1 MPNKDIDTQMTVSD
15 NSGTNERTNERTEL
29 LCGRT
34 HNDRDD
40 QHQEYHHNEWN
51 QCNTDS
57 EDGNWWEPSQ
67 CSSGETIIVLEH
79 HPNDSRIRIDSSG
92 TIQTLTGRM
101 GTGGGNVPMVIEI
114 RYAERK

>member
-1 MPNKDIDTQMTVSD
+1 MKMLDMDMD
-15 NSGTNERTNERTEL
+15 NGKRLTDRPGRFISSSRTD
-29 LCGRT
+29 
-34 HNDRDD
+34 NDRDD
-40 QHQEYHHNEWN
+40 QHEEYHHHERN

-57 EDGNWWEPSQ
+57 KDGNWWESGQ

-79 HPNDSRIRIDSSG
+79 HPNDSRIKVDNSG
-92 TIQTLTGRM
+92 TIQTLTSRM